1 MSSRRVARPFLMI
14 LELVLEGMG
23 LEVKE
28 LEVIGTLVPL
38 ILIVVVPRAWVD
50 DPLFEFVLEAR
61 IGAKV

>member
-1 MSSRRVARPFLMI
+1 
-14 LELVLEGMG
+14 MG